1 MELYE
6 TIQVRHGLMIV
17 GATMC
22 GKSSLVKVLS
32 AAIEKA
38 SNMQKIA
45 KLREEGVSEETI
57 ANTKLVQRKS
67 NEL

>member
-32 AAIEKA
+32 TSIEKA
-38 SNMQKIA
+38 SNMRKIE
-45 KLREEGVSEETI
+45 KLREEGVPEETI
-57 ANTKLVQRKS
+57 ANTKLV
-67 NEL
+67 NE